1 MSSNGKHTGTNR
13 NAKEIM
19 YIILNEHGLFKIIVI
34 HLIIMYFMNCENIN
48 KIRSSLHLLL

>member
-1 MSSNGKHTGTNR
+1 MTSNGKHTGTNR

-34 HLIIMYFMNCENIN
+34 HLIMYFMNCENIN
-48 KIRSSLHLLL
+48 KIRSSLHLAL